1 MLRYVLKN
9 RKTGTVYMVVCF
21 TLFLKEDVNKDGSL
35 KEGVDPYK
43 GKPPRELER
52 KAAEEAAK
60 KEEEDDEDD
69 DDDEDDSDD
78 DDFASAKGG
87 SVKDATNGAKKD
99 ETGAD
104 DVD

>member
-21 TLFLKEDVNKDGSL
+21 TLFLKEDVNEDGSL

-52 KAAEEAAK
+52 KAAEKAMK
-60 KEEEDDEDD
+60 KEEEDGGEEEDD
-69 DDDEDDSDD
+69 DDDSDD
-78 DDFASAKGG
+78 DDFASAKG
-87 SVKDATNGAKKD
+87 SSIKNATNGAKKD
-99 ETGAD
+99 ETSAD

>member
-9 RKTGTVYMVVCF
+9 RRTGTVYMVVCF
-21 TLFLKEDVNKDGSL
+21 TLFLKEDVNEDGSL

-43 GKPPRELER
+43 GKPPREIER
-52 KAAEEAAK
+52 KAAEQAAK
-60 KEEEDDEDD
+60 KEEDDEED
-69 DDDEDDSDD
+69 DDDEDDSED

-87 SVKDATNGAKKD
+87 SVKDATNGAKND
-99 ETGAD
+99 ETSSD

>member
-21 TLFLKEDVNKDGSL
+21 TLFLKEDVNEDGSL

-43 GKPPRELER
+43 GKPPRELEKQR
-52 KAAEEAAK
+52 AEAAAQK
-60 KEEEDDEDD
+60 DDDE
-69 DDDEDDSDD
+69 DDEDDSDD
-78 DDFASAKGG
+78 DEFSSAKGG
-87 SVKDATNGAKKD
+87 SVKDATNSAKKD
-99 ETGAD
+99 ETSAD